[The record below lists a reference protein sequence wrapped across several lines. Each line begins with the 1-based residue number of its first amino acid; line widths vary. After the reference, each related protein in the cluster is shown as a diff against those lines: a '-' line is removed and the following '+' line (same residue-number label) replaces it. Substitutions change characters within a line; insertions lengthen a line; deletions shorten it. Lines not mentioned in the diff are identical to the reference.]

1 MSLDDW
7 HTLPVISGT
16 GEAVGRIHTHRP
28 TQVRLATVFAARMA
42 ASHGLNT
49 FLVWV
54 AFTSHS
60 VSTAGWVLV
69 ARAVAALAVPLAVGH
84 LHDSGALRPWLRA
97 ASVVEA
103 LAAASL
109 AWFGWSGASG
119 VAMVALSLLLGSTSS
134 LFDTIVHPMLLAASP
149 GRLRPHVLVGLAYD
163 VAKVVGSSVVLAL
176 IVAWN
181 SPWPVMGVSVLALA
195 GWRLDAGDEAES
207 SAAPGVAEA
216 TSRGPTAPSATDGGS
231 TIALWRA
238 MPIGPV
244 AALAVVALL
253 PGQAGVLQ
261 VALAEGSF
269 RWYAAL
275 GTSFALGAV
284 AGNLLLQ
291 RVVVRR
297 RAVAVAYV
305 VCAVSMVGALVA
317 PLVAFALYGAT
328 MASYYQLT
336 RVIVVES
343 SPPAARGRVSAAMTA
358 VVKVASIGG
367 SVLAAALVH
376 HGRAL
381 FLAAAAVAVVAAS
394 AAGARRR
401 VVGVLTTA

>member
-1 MSLDDW
+1 MIRSVVRRCW
-7 HTLPVISGT
+7 HTLRVLLGAGDDI
-16 GEAVGRIHTHRP
+16 ERIDDGRP
-28 TQVRLATVFAARMA
+28 TQIRLATVFAARMA

-84 LHDSGALRPWLRA
+84 LHDRGSLRPWLRG

-119 VAMVALSLLLGSTSS
+119 AAMVALSLLLGSTSS
-134 LFDTIVHPMLLAASP
+134 LFDTIVHPMLLTARPS
-149 GRLRPHVLVGLAYD
+149 RLHAHVLVGLSYD
-163 VAKVVGSSVVLAL
+163 VAKVIGSSAVLAL

-181 SPWPVMGVSVLALA
+181 SPWPVMGVSLLALA
-195 GWRLDAGDEAES
+195 GWRLQGGD
-207 SAAPGVAEA
+207 
-216 TSRGPTAPSATDGGS
+216 GS
-231 TIALWRA
+231 TASPAASASSTSDGRGFGADATVALWRA
-238 MPIGPV
+238 MPLGPV
-244 AALAVVALL
+244 VALAVVALL

-261 VALAEGSF
+261 VVLADGSF
-269 RWYAAL
+269 RGYAAL
-275 GTSFALGAV
+275 GTSFAVGAV
-284 AGNLLLQ
+284 LGNLLLQ

-297 RAVAVAYV
+297 RAVAVAYA
-305 VCAVSMVGALVA
+305 VCALSMVGALLL

-343 SPPAARGRVSAAMTA
+343 SAPEARGRVSAAMTA

-367 SVLAAALVH
+367 SVIATAMVH

-381 FLAAAAVAVVAAS
+381 FLAAASVALLAAI

-401 VVGVLTTA
+401 VVVTAATA